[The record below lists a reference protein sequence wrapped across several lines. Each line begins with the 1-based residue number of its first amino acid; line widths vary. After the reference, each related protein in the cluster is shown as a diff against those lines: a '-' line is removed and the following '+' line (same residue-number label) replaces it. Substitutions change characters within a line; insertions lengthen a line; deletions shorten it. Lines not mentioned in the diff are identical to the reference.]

1 MGENHLDGYV
11 PRLPNVNLTYHYVL
25 WTYNIQMNVLNVIN
39 EKKLGPIFK
48 ACNKRKNIDIMYV
61 IVQLASRFANSYN
74 FLNVT
79 NIMCSSYL

>member
-1 MGENHLDGYV
+1 
-11 PRLPNVNLTYHYVL
+11 
-25 WTYNIQMNVLNVIN
+25 MNVLNVIN